1 MTAPELVWFLSVLG
15 FAVAMS
21 ATPGPNNAMLAASGA
36 SFGFRRS
43 VPHILGVSL
52 GFPLLILIAALG
64 ASEFL
69 RRTPVLE
76 EGLRWA
82 AMAYMLWL
90 AWKIARARPVAA
102 GQATTGRPLTFLQA
116 ALFQWI
122 NPKGWVAA
130 LGAVV
135 AYATGSGAG
144 LVAQAAVIAGIF
156 LMVSFPVTALWTC
169 VGVGVA
175 RFLREE
181 RSLRAFNLVMA
192 LLLVVSL
199 FGVL

>member
-43 VPHILGVSL
+43 VPHMCGVSL

-64 ASEFL
+64 AAEFL
-69 RRTPVLE
+69 RRTPLLE
-76 EGLRWA
+76 QGLRWA
-82 AMAYMLWL
+82 AVAYMLWL
-90 AWKIARARPVAA
+90 AWKIATARPVAA
-102 GQATTGRPLTFLQA
+102 GQAATGRPLTFLQA

-122 NPKGWVAA
+122 NPKGWAAA

-135 AYATGSGAG
+135 AYATASGGG
-144 LVAQAAVIAGIF
+144 LVAQAAVIAGVF
-156 LMVSFPVTALWTC
+156 LVVMFPLAAFWTC
-169 VGVGVA
+169 VGVGVT

-181 RSLRAFNLVMA
+181 RSVRAFNVLMA
-192 LLLVVSL
+192 LLLVISL